1 MEFTYEALNKQGQPV
16 TGKVTAENA
25 SEANEKLR
33 EAGVIVTK
41 LDQIRTD
48 EKKKKRGKKVPLAD
62 MSMFSRQLAAMLEAG
77 IPVTQALS
85 TLASQTTHQTL
96 AGSVRTIAED
106 VEGGAAL
113 SDAFLNQR
121 PVFSDLYCSMVAA
134 GEIGGMLDKTLLAM
148 SNQLHKDKQ
157 LKDAI
162 KSATSYPKMVG
173 GMAIVICL
181 VMIIFMVPTF
191 KNMTA
196 SVENINPVTQF
207 IYNLSDSLRAHWYFY
222 IVGLVVGIY
231 VIKFIIK
238 SPPIQSF
245 WENNKMKFPLI
256 GELLTKTILAR
267 FCRIFATLLAG
278 GVTAI
283 KALETAG
290 PTSGSRLV
298 SNAVTAAIEQIEN
311 GRTIHEA
318 LDESGLF
325 PPMLISMIAIG
336 EEAGTLPTMLD
347 KVAEFYEEDVAAL
360 SKNLGTTLEPLM
372 MLLLGVIVG
381 FLLIALYLP
390 VFQASTAMP
399 G

>member
-1 MEFTYEALNKQGQPV
+1 MA
-16 TGKVTAENA
+16 
-25 SEANEKLR
+25 EANEKLR
-33 EAGVIVTK
+33 GAGVIATK
-41 LDQIRTD
+41 VEPVKEGT
-48 EKKKKRGKKVPLAD
+48 KKKRGKKVPLAD
-62 MSMFSRQLAAMLEAG
+62 MSMFSRQFAAMLDAG
-77 IPVTQALS
+77 IPVTQSLS

-96 AGSVRTIAED
+96 ANSVRTIAED

-113 SDAFLNQR
+113 SDAFRSQR
-121 PVFSDLYCSMVAA
+121 PVFTDLYCSMVAA

-157 LKDAI
+157 LKDSI

-173 GMAIVICL
+173 GMAVVICL
-181 VMIIFMVPTF
+181 VMIIFMVPMF
-191 KNMTA
+191 KEMAAT
-196 SVENINPVTQF
+196 VEDINPITQL

-222 IVGLVVGIY
+222 IVGVVIA
-231 VIKFIIK
+231 IFAMRFIIK
-238 SPPIQSF
+238 SPPVQNF
-245 WENNKMKFPLI
+245 WENHKMKFPLI
-256 GELLTKTILAR
+256 GELLTKTVLAR

-278 GVTAI
+278 GVTAV

-290 PTSGSRLV
+290 PTSGSKLVANAV
-298 SNAVTAAIEQIEN
+298 SNAIEQIEN

-318 LDESGLF
+318 LDETKMF

-347 KVAEFYEEDVAAL
+347 KVAEFYEEDVTAI

-372 MLLLGVIVG
+372 MLLLGVVVG

-390 VFQASTAMP
+390 IFQASTAMP
-399 G
+399 S

>member
-16 TGKVTAENA
+16 TGKVSAENQA
-25 SEANEKLR
+25 EATERLR

-41 LDQIRTD
+41 MDVIRT
-48 EKKKKRGKKVPLAD
+48 ETKKKRGKKVPLAD
-62 MSMFSRQLAAMLEAG
+62 MSMFSRQLAAMLDAG
-77 IPVTQALS
+77 IPITQALT
-85 TLASQTTHQTL
+85 TLAAQTTHQTL
-96 AGSVRTIAED
+96 AGSVRTIAEE
-106 VEGGAAL
+106 VEGGMAL

-121 PVFSDLYCSMVAA
+121 PVFSDLYCAMVAA

-173 GMAIVICL
+173 GMAVAICI
-181 VMIIFMVPTF
+181 VMIVFMVPKF
-191 KNMTA
+191 KAMTA
-196 SVENINPVTQF
+196 SVDDINIITQF

-222 IVGLVVGIY
+222 IVGLVAAIF
-231 VIKFIIK
+231 IIRFIIK
-238 SPPIQSF
+238 SPPVQNF
-245 WENNKMKFPLI
+245 WENHKMNFPLV
-256 GELLTKTILAR
+256 GELLTKTVLAR

-290 PTSGSRLV
+290 PTSGSTLV
-298 SNAVTAAIEQIEN
+298 ANAVTNAIEQIEN
-311 GRTIHEA
+311 GRTIHES
-318 LDESGLF
+318 LDESKLF

-347 KVAEFYEEDVAAL
+347 KVAEFYEEDVTAL

-390 VFQASTAMP
+390 VFQAATATP

>member
-1 MEFTYEALNKQGQPV
+1 
-16 TGKVTAENA
+16 
-25 SEANEKLR
+25 
-33 EAGVIVTK
+33 
-41 LDQIRTD
+41 
-48 EKKKKRGKKVPLAD
+48 
-62 MSMFSRQLAAMLEAG
+62 
-77 IPVTQALS
+77 
-85 TLASQTTHQTL
+85 
-96 AGSVRTIAED
+96 
-106 VEGGAAL
+106 
-113 SDAFLNQR
+113 
-121 PVFSDLYCSMVAA
+121 
-134 GEIGGMLDKTLLAM
+134 
-148 SNQLHKDKQ
+148 
-157 LKDAI
+157 
-162 KSATSYPKMVG
+162 
-173 GMAIVICL
+173 
-181 VMIIFMVPTF
+181 MIIFMVPTF

-278 GVTAI
+278 GVTAV

-298 SNAVTAAIEQIEN
+298 SDAVTNAIEQIEN

>member
-16 TGKVTAENA
+16 TGKVSAENQA
-25 SEANEKLR
+25 EATERLR

-41 LDQIRTD
+41 MDVIRT
-48 EKKKKRGKKVPLAD
+48 ETKKKRGKKVPLAD
-62 MSMFSRQLAAMLEAG
+62 MSMFSRQLAAMLDAG
-77 IPVTQALS
+77 IPITQALT
-85 TLASQTTHQTL
+85 TLAAQTTHQTL
-96 AGSVRTIAED
+96 AGSVRTIAEE
-106 VEGGAAL
+106 VEGGMAL

-121 PVFSDLYCSMVAA
+121 PVFSDLYCAMVAA

-173 GMAIVICL
+173 GMAVAICI
-181 VMIIFMVPTF
+181 VMIVFMVPKF
-191 KNMTA
+191 KAMTA
-196 SVENINPVTQF
+196 SVDDINIITQF

-222 IVGLVVGIY
+222 IVGVVAAIF
-231 VIKFIIK
+231 IIRFIIK
-238 SPPIQSF
+238 SPPVQNF
-245 WENNKMKFPLI
+245 WENHKMNFPLV
-256 GELLTKTILAR
+256 GELLTKTVLAR

-290 PTSGSRLV
+290 PTSGSMLV
-298 SNAVTAAIEQIEN
+298 AAAVTNAIEQIEN
-311 GRTIHEA
+311 GRTIHES
-318 LDESGLF
+318 LDESKLF

-347 KVAEFYEEDVAAL
+347 KVAEFYEEDVTAL

-390 VFQASTAMP
+390 VFQAATATP

>member
-16 TGKVTAENA
+16 TGKVSAENQA
-25 SEANEKLR
+25 EATERLR

-41 LDQIRTD
+41 MDVIRT
-48 EKKKKRGKKVPLAD
+48 ETKKKKGKKVPLAD
-62 MSMFSRQLAAMLEAG
+62 MSMFSRQLAAMLDAG
-77 IPVTQALS
+77 IPITQALT
-85 TLASQTTHQTL
+85 TLAAQTTHQTL
-96 AGSVRTIAED
+96 AGSVRTIAEE
-106 VEGGAAL
+106 VEGGMAL

-121 PVFSDLYCSMVAA
+121 PVFSDLYCAMVAA

-173 GMAIVICL
+173 GMAVAICI
-181 VMIIFMVPTF
+181 VMIVFMVPKF
-191 KNMTA
+191 KAMTA
-196 SVENINPVTQF
+196 SVDDINIITQF

-222 IVGLVVGIY
+222 IVGVVAAIF
-231 VIKFIIK
+231 IIRFIIK
-238 SPPIQSF
+238 SPPVQNF
-245 WENNKMKFPLI
+245 WENHKMNFPLV
-256 GELLTKTILAR
+256 GELLTKTVLAR

-290 PTSGSRLV
+290 PTSGSMLV
-298 SNAVTAAIEQIEN
+298 AAAVTNAIEQIEN
-311 GRTIHEA
+311 GRTIHES
-318 LDESGLF
+318 LDESKLF

-347 KVAEFYEEDVAAL
+347 KVAEFYEEDVTAL

-390 VFQASTAMP
+390 VFQAATATP